1 MNLIKSIERD
11 KLKEEIEIQKSEE
24 NEVFPQET
32 DFRANELK
40 DEEIN
45 KLKSE
50 IDVLNITI
58 KHLHDVLKEKTDV
71 TMEQQREI
79 ITLNQKINQLSFEN
93 TQLRAQNSLMS
104 RKINFDEPK
113 FEYQVYDQN
122 SRINREY
129 HDEESKN
136 LSGFK
141 DNEKMRLIEETEQL
155 LSHSK
160 GKNEKLIKL

>member
-11 KLKEEIEIQKSEE
+11 KLREEVETQKFEE
-24 NEVFPQET
+24 VESYTPEAYS
-32 DFRANELK
+32 RSNELK
-40 DEEIN
+40 DDEIN

-58 KHLHDVLKEKTDV
+58 KHLHDVLKDKTDV

-104 RKINFDEPK
+104 RKINFEEPK
-113 FEYQVYDQN
+113 FDYQLYEPN
-122 SRINREY
+122 SRPNRDY
-129 HDEESKN
+129 SNEESKN
-136 LSGFK
+136 MSGFK
-141 DNEKMRLIEETEQL
+141 DAEKMRLIEETEQL

-160 GKNEKLIKL
+160 GNNI